1 MSKAQIKAAEEL
13 LERVVAAH
21 AAIADVVANLPQD
34 GSVEALEACLDY
46 VEDIGIRADTAGYT
60 NLKIIADD
68 LHVHFGVE
76 TGCMMPD
83 MGAKMLK
90 WLGDVLLHMESPDNS
105 DIIEDLLKPLPVDI
119 LAEIRKDI
127 DAIPD
132 VEETEID
139 EIEIGNQ
146 IETAA
151 ATTEDQSVAVIDEDQ
166 FAMMTSDNLTK
177 PVIET
182 GNSKNE
188 WSQEETENE
197 FSAKVVLDYS
207 PDEVGLAEFAVEQ
220 SSKDFPE
227 GKVVD
232 GAGGLPAD
240 PDNDEFDMSIFD
252 EDESNTF
259 DTDSMLGILASELH
273 DISPQLN
280 ELAELMANTEDP
292 EELIEAAGSYQ
303 NLVYRVSS
311 ASESLGLQ
319 GLMLVCEFVV
329 NNTLLAAGLALSK
342 RAESCDL
349 LKGWTQVLID
359 HLIAPKDDALC
370 IAVVDYLEDDNWP
383 EPLAYRDI
391 RDLIDG
397 LTKELEMS
405 GDYEVEARETRAEPE
420 DVALEISEDVSPKL
434 IEAFFAES
442 PDHAETFSSLVEAIA
457 NGEDIQNNVEAAQ
470 RIAHTLKGSGN
481 LVGARGIA
489 NLSHHVEDIFEYIA
503 KNKITPPQVLARSLQ
518 EAADTIEVMFEYLQG
533 MAPAPE
539 EAQRV
544 LQDVLDWANRIDS
557 GNLREED
564 FSEDRMLDVTSS
576 MNLSSSESSDP
587 AEASDENGQASDI
600 PLRRASDA
608 PKMGEAVRVPTNMLD
623 NIFRI
628 VGETAIAIGRIQ
640 EHLRRLEDGNKSIRK
655 NDVTLQQ
662 RRYELENLV
671 GIRGLAARHRSAAA
685 AGGDSGFDPL
695 EMDEYD
701 EFYGVTHS
709 YIEGVADSRA
719 ILRDITDEVSELNS
733 LFLLQQRLNKE
744 LQQLVMRTRMV
755 PVSSITA
762 RLQRAVRQ
770 VCRATGKQAELT
782 IIGEDLLLDGEVLNK
797 LADPLMHMLRNAVD
811 HSIETDSNRFDMG
824 KSKAGTISLSFLQE
838 GNSVI
843 VACVDDGTGLNY
855 DRIRE
860 IGIKNGLITAQEQ
873 VDNPLLAR
881 MILQSGFSTS
891 DRVTQISGRGVGLDV
906 VHNSIQSLN
915 GSMDITDAVNGGTQ
929 VTLRLPITL
938 LTSHCLLAREGR
950 EGKEMVYAIPTSTL
964 AQILSPGTGQIGN
977 LGGELTFQMG
987 QDVYPA
993 CSLNS
998 LMGLSSDDED
1008 IGQNSTVLLLQTAEG
1023 MTAITVDRVASSHDL
1038 VIKNM
1043 GAYVKNIRGVVGVST
1058 LGDGS
1063 VVAVLDLA
1071 SLLQDSGT
1079 NSGRGKSSSVTPER
1093 EMVQLPKVLVVDD
1106 SLSVRSSLSQLM
1118 SDGGYQSIT
1127 ARDGIEAV
1135 DLLEKEN
1142 PDIVLTDLE
1151 MPRMNGLELTSYI
1164 RSSDRWGLL
1173 PVVMITSRT
1182 MAKHRQQAEQ
1192 LGVSHYITKPFTEDD
1207 VLASIEDYLTRA

>member
-1 MSKAQIKAAEEL
+1 MSKAHIKAAKEL
-13 LERVVAAH
+13 FEHVVAAQ
-21 AAIADVVANLPQD
+21 AAIAEAVADLPQN
-34 GSVEALEACLDY
+34 GSAEALEACLGY
-46 VEDIGIRADTAGYT
+46 VEDIGIRADAAGYT
-60 NLKIIADD
+60 SLKTIADD

-76 TGCMMPD
+76 TGCLMPD
-83 MGAKMLK
+83 MGAEMLK
-90 WLGDVLLHMESPDNS
+90 WLGDVLLHIESPDNS

-119 LAEIRKDI
+119 LVEIRKDI
-127 DAIPD
+127 DAISD
-132 VEETEID
+132 ANEVQID
-139 EIEIGNQ
+139 EIEIANQ
-146 IETAA
+146 VETGA
-151 ATTEDQSVAVIDEDQ
+151 ATDEGKSVAAIDQDQ
-166 FAMMTSDNLTK
+166 LAMMTNDNLTK
-177 PVIET
+177 PVIEA
-182 GNSKNE
+182 GDSENE
-188 WSQEETENE
+188 WPQEDAENE
-197 FSAKVVLDYS
+197 FSAKVVSDSL
-207 PDEVGLAEFAVEQ
+207 PDEVELAEFAVEQ
-220 SSKDFPE
+220 SSNDFPME
-227 GKVVD
+227 KTVN
-232 GAGGLPAD
+232 GADGLPAD
-240 PDNDEFDMSIFD
+240 SDNDEFDMSIFGDDDSNSFD
-252 EDESNTF
+252 E
-259 DTDSMLGILASELH
+259 DSMLSMLASELH
-273 DISPQLN
+273 DISPQLS
-280 ELAELMANTEDP
+280 ELADLIANTKDP
-292 EELIEAAGSYQ
+292 EELIEAVGSYQ
-303 NLVYRVSS
+303 NLVYRFSS
-311 ASESLGLQ
+311 ASEGLNLK
-319 GLMLVCEFVV
+319 GLVLVCEFVV
-329 NNTLLAAGLALSK
+329 NNTLLVAGLALSK
-342 RAESCDL
+342 RAEPCEL
-349 LKGWTQVLID
+349 LKGWVQVLID
-359 HLIAPKDDALC
+359 HLVAPKDDALC
-370 IAVVDYLEDDNWP
+370 IAVVDYLEDDNWA
-383 EPLAYRDI
+383 EPLAYSEI

-420 DVALEISEDVSPKL
+420 DVALEMSEDASPKL

-442 PDHAETFSSLVEAIA
+442 PNHAETFSSLVEAIA

-503 KNKITPPQVLARSLQ
+503 RNKITPPQALARSLQ
-518 EAADTIEVMFEYLQG
+518 EAADTIEVMLEYLQG
-533 MAPAPE
+533 MAAAPQ

-557 GNLREED
+557 GDLREED
-564 FSEDRMLDVTSS
+564 FSKDRTLAATGS
-576 MNLSSSESSDP
+576 MKLSSSESSDP
-587 AEASDENGQASDI
+587 AEASDL

-608 PKMGEAVRVPTNMLD
+608 PKMVEAVRVPTHMLD
-623 NIFRI
+623 NVFRI
-628 VGETAIAIGRIQ
+628 VGETAIAIGQIQ

-655 NDVTLQQ
+655 NDVALQQ

-671 GIRGLAARHRSAAA
+671 GVRGMAARHRSAVA

-709 YIEGVADSRA
+709 YIEGVADSRD
-719 ILRDITDEVSELNS
+719 ILRGITDEVSELNA

-811 HSIETDSNRFDMG
+811 HSIETGSNRFNMG
-824 KSKAGTISLSFLQE
+824 KSETGTISLSFLQE
-838 GNSVI
+838 GNSVV
-843 VACVDDGTGLNY
+843 VACVDDGAGLNY

-860 IGIKNGLITAQEQ
+860 IGIKNGLITAQEP
-873 VDNPLLAR
+873 VDNPFLAR

-891 DRVTQISGRGVGLDV
+891 DRVTQISGRGVGMDV
-906 VHNSIQSLN
+906 VHNTIQSIN
-915 GSMDITDAVNGGTQ
+915 GSMDISDAVKGGTQ
-929 VTLRLPITL
+929 IKLRLPITL
-938 LTSHCLLAREGR
+938 LTSHCLLVGA
-950 EGKEMVYAIPTSTL
+950 GKELVYAIPTSTL
-964 AQILSPGTGQIGN
+964 AQILSPGIGLIGN
-977 LGGELTFQMG
+977 LGGKLTFQMG

-993 CSLNS
+993 RSLNS
-998 LMGLSSDDED
+998 LMGLSGDDED

-1023 MTAITVDRVASSHDL
+1023 MVAIAVDHVVSSYDL

-1043 GAYVKNIRGVVGVST
+1043 GAYVKKVRGVVGVST

-1071 SLLQDSGT
+1071 SLLQDSGA
-1079 NSGRGKSSSVTPER
+1079 NSSRGKSSNATPER
-1093 EMVQLPKVLVVDD
+1093 EKIQLPKVLVVDD

-1118 SDGGYQSIT
+1118 IDGGYQAIT
-1127 ARDGIEAV
+1127 AHDGIEAV

-1164 RSSDRWGLL
+1164 RRSDRWGSL

-1182 MAKHRQQAEQ
+1182 MAKHRRQAEE

-1207 VLASIEDYLTRA
+1207 VLASIDAYLTRA